1 MKDTYEILK
10 KIEECKG
17 TKEKVEFLSLY
28 KNNETLKKVLTISM
42 ILVFICLNLFIMCL
56 IRRKYQIFSILLG
69 INSFILIERCF
80 ITKKS

>member
-28 KNNETLKKVLTISM
+28 KN
-42 ILVFICLNLFIMCL
+42 ILV
-56 IRRKYQIFSILLG
+56 ILK
-69 INSFILIERCF
+69 N
-80 ITKKS
+80 ITFKL

>member
-28 KNNETLKKVLTISM
+28 KNDETLKKVLTYCYEPTFNYGISK
-42 ILVFICLNLFIMCL
+42 VKKT
-56 IRRKYQIFSILLG
+56 R
-69 INSFILIERCF
+69 F
-80 ITKKS
+80 ITKKSSQIIKIHLS